1 MIKVNI
7 SKKEQEIEQIQ
18 VSGHAGYAEYG
29 HDIVC
34 SAVSSIITTSVNG
47 ILSFKE
53 TIHVVDDAKVLTI
66 TVLEHDN
73 ITDTLLENMLNV
85 LKEIEK
91 QYKKNITIRT
101 EGE

>member
-7 SKKEQEIEQIQ
+7 SKNKQEIEQIKI
-18 VSGHAGYAEYG
+18 SGHAGYADYG

-47 ILSFKE
+47 ILSFKK
-53 TIHVVDDAKVLTI
+53 TIQVIDDLKILTI
-66 TVLEHDN
+66 TVLEHDK
-73 ITDTLLENMLNV
+73 ITDTLLKNMLNL

-91 QYKKNITIRT
+91 QYIKNITLRT